1 MAKKETI
8 SQTTPLLPMLKTV
21 EQMSKVSG
29 IGENKLRELMDRGEL
44 EFVQNGNRR
53 LIADAA
59 IWDWYERAKR
69 PAKPPAEQGG

>member
-8 SQTTPLLPMLKTV
+8 QTAPMLPMLKTV

-29 IGENKLRELMDRGEL
+29 IGENKLRELMDSGQL
-44 EFVQNGNRR
+44 EYVKNGNRR

-59 IWDWYERAKR
+59 IWDWYNRAKT
-69 PAKPPAEQGG
+69 PATQGG